1 VELLPCGSAIGNSV
15 RNFQFWAVGFG
26 RCFLSLYSHRTKLSS
41 TSITI
46 FQHIYPPEYENH
58 FDSLMLS
65 AKEIRSR
72 IVQLAELLHEDYV
85 GKRPVLI
92 CTLKGACPFF
102 QHLSDA
108 LQDLRQGYDLEF
120 VRVSSYDGTSSTG
133 NVKIMGELQLDTLKG
148 RHVVVMEDIIDTG
161 TTLASIM
168 PIFEKE
174 AQPASLQVC
183 SLLDKRL
190 SEPTKKLFVAKYVGF
205 SIPDHFIIG
214 YGLDFNEL
222 YRDLKDIFV
231 ISKVGIAFDP
241 TKLHV

>member
-1 VELLPCGSAIGNSV
+1 LL
-15 RNFQFWAVGFG
+15 
-26 RCFLSLYSHRTKLSS
+26 
-41 TSITI
+41 
-46 FQHIYPPEYENH
+46 
-58 FDSLMLS
+58 LS

-72 IVQLAELLHEDYV
+72 IVQLAEMLHEDYA

-120 VRVSSYDGTSSTG
+120 VRVSSYDGTKSTG
-133 NVKIMGELQLDTLKG
+133 NVKIMGELKLESLKG
-148 RHVVVMEDIIDTG
+148 RHVVVFEDIIDTG

-168 PIFEKE
+168 PILEKE

-190 SEPTKKLFVAKYVGF
+190 SEQTKKFEAKYVGF

-214 YGLDFNEL
+214 YGLDYNEL

-231 ISKVGIAFDP
+231 ISKVGIEYDA